1 MAKNTYY
8 IVFENNTDGATAK
21 KPVASNKKSD
31 NTEEKNARVLTK
43 GIKGYASLS
52 YAESVIDRVA
62 THNINT
68 VELRTGH
75 AELQQ
80 RMQFQYGVAKQG
92 FDVLKNAV
100 MAGSIFGGAGVFIG
114 AVAGIA
120 DWGISTALRQSEI
133 NMRQEVENTSLFY
146 SRIRA
151 GAGQDRTGRTQ

>member
-8 IVFENNTDGATAK
+8 VVFENNTDGATSE
-21 KPVASNKKSD
+21 KPVAANKKTQTQD
-31 NTEEKNARVLTK
+31 EKNARALTK
-43 GIKGYASLS
+43 GVMGYASLS
-52 YAESVIDRVA
+52 YAESVVDRVV
-62 THNINT
+62 THQINT

-92 FDVLKNAV
+92 FDIVKNMV
-100 MAGSIFGGAGVFIG
+100 MAGSVFGVAGVAIG

-120 DWGISTALRQSEI
+120 DWGIGIAIRQSEI
-133 NMRQEVENTSLFY
+133 NMRREVENTSLFY

-151 GAGQDRTGRTQ
+151 GAGQDRTGNTR